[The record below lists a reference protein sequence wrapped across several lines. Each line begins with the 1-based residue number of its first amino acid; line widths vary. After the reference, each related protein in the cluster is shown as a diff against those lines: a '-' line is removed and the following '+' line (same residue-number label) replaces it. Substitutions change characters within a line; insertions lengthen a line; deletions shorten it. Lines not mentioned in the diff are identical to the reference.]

1 MSKNRHTIRNI
12 DHDLMIEAKVHV
24 LQTGRRTLGELV
36 SDAIELLIYHETRE
50 VDQDTAEGLPS
61 LA

>member
-1 MSKNRHTIRNI
+1 LEPV
-12 DHDLMIEAKVHV
+12 DPDLVTEAKVHV

-36 SDAIELLIYHETRE
+36 TDAIELLIDHETRE
-50 VDQDTAEGLPS
+50 DPQDASDDRTA